1 MAQKRGVASDEMG
14 IFLIMNIS
22 SLSLIPV
29 NVIAYQNQYGSTNP
43 AGIVGAAI
51 VATTVAVVYCKVM
64 DRR

>member
-1 MAQKRGVASDEMG
+1 MAQKRGVASDEMC

-22 SLSLIPV
+22 SLPLIPV
-29 NVIAYQNQYGSTNP
+29 NVIAYRNQYGSTNP

-51 VATTVAVVYCKVM
+51 VATMVAVVYCKVM